1 MIPMNVFNRE
11 PESLVQAEISAVERV
26 IRSGR
31 WILGR
36 EVEEFESDWSNR
48 IGVSNTVGVANGLDA
63 IEIGLRVLGI
73 GIGDEVI
80 TTSMT
85 AYATALAIIRTGATP
100 VLADI
105 DTDTAI
111 LSLDSVKRCLSS
123 KTKAV
128 VLVHLYGQTGPADE
142 FRSLCDNY
150 GIHLLEDC
158 AQAHGAKL
166 NGKSVGTF
174 GTVSAWSFYPT
185 KNLGAVGDGGALTTD
200 VDELAEKA
208 RVLRNYGQ
216 SERYHHPVIGMNSR
230 LDEVQAAILK
240 VRLAYIDEW
249 IRKRREIASK
259 YDLEIDNSYVKIM
272 PAPLDK
278 GKHVRHLYVIKSS
291 RRDELITYLRNRNI
305 SSLIHYPICVHFQA
319 AYPEL
324 PRDPAG
330 LTVAEEHSHNCLSLP
345 CHPFL
350 KDEEMDYIIETVNCY
365 KPSI

>member
-1 MIPMNVFNRE
+1 MIPMNAFNRE
-11 PESLVQAEISAVERV
+11 PESLIQAEISAVERV
-26 IRSGR
+26 IRSGW
-31 WILGR
+31 WILGQ
-36 EVEEFESDWSNR
+36 EVEKFESEWSSW
-48 IGVSNTVGVANGLDA
+48 IGISNTVGVANGLDA

-80 TTSMT
+80 TTPMT
-85 AYATALAIIRTGATP
+85 AYATVLAIIRTGATP

-111 LSLDSVKRCLSS
+111 LSLESVQRCLSS
-123 KTKAV
+123 KTRAV
-128 VLVHLYGQTGPADE
+128 VLVHLYGQAGPADE
-142 FRSLCDNY
+142 VKSLCDNY

-166 NGKSVGTF
+166 DGKSIGTF
-174 GTVSAWSFYPT
+174 GTVAAWSFYPT
-185 KNLGAVGDGGALTTD
+185 KNLGAVGDAGALTTD

-208 RVLRNYGQ
+208 RMLRNYGQ
-216 SERYHHPVIGMNSR
+216 SERYQHPVVGMNSR

-240 VRLAYIDEW
+240 VRLAYVDAW

-259 YDLEIDNSYVKIM
+259 YDSGIDNNYVKIM
-272 PAPLDK
+272 PTPLDK
-278 GKHVRHLYVIKSS
+278 EKHVRHLYVLKSS
-291 RRDELITYLRNRNI
+291 RRDELIRYLKNKNV

-319 AYPEL
+319 ACLEL
-324 PRDPAG
+324 PRDPVG

-350 KDEEMDYIIETVNCY
+350 TDAKIDNIIETVNCFR
-365 KPSI
+365 PLM